1 MFPIIYLQNLNN
13 YYAHNYLKIFTFN
26 IMIDP
31 SNGVLLIAEPFLKDF
46 SFARSVVLI
55 CKHNEEEGTFGF
67 SIHKKLH
74 TTLDKIIDD
83 MAGFKIPVY
92 LGGPVQT
99 DTLHYIHQYPELFSD
114 AVEITDNVFWGGD
127 FALLKKYIK
136 EGTVDI
142 SKIKFFLGYSGWSA
156 GQLEDEM
163 KEKSWITLQSNKQLI
178 FETAPQDIWPICLTT
193 LGGKYKMMVHFPTDP
208 QLN

>member
-1 MFPIIYLQNLNN
+1 MISPNN
-13 YYAHNYLKIFTFN
+13 GI
-26 IMIDP
+26 
-31 SNGVLLIAEPFLKDF
+31 LLIAEPFLKDH

-67 SIHKKLH
+67 AIHRKLH
-74 TTLDKIIDD
+74 TTLDKIIED
-83 MAGFKIPVY
+83 MEGFKIPVY

-99 DTLHYIHQYPELFSD
+99 DTLHYIHQYPELFLD
-114 AVEITDNVFWGGD
+114 AVEITEAVYWGGD

-136 EGTVDI
+136 DGTVDLN
-142 SKIKFFLGYSGWSA
+142 KIKFFLGYSGWSA

-163 KEKSWITLQSNKQLI
+163 KVHSWITLQSTKQLI
-178 FETAPQDIWPICLTT
+178 FSAAPQDIWQLSLTA
-193 LGGKYKMMVHFPTDP
+193 LGGKYKMMIHYPTDP